1 MDVLSKLSREAQVI
15 LGGGVLLLI
24 LSFFDWQSYSIG
36 IYSGGFNEWRG
47 IGFLAGLLILALLG
61 WEAARAF
68 GVKLPDGQVS
78 NGLVSVGLAMLV
90 VLFTVIYFLT
100 HGAARSWP
108 AWGGLIVA
116 LVVGAA
122 AVMRARAEGVQMPQM
137 PQGSPAGSAG
147 SAGPVAPAAPAEPAE
162 SAEPT
167 EPTDGTSE

>member
-1 MDVLSKLSREAQVI
+1 MDVLSKLSREAQVV
-15 LGGGVLLLI
+15 LGGGVVLLI
-24 LSFFDWQSYSIG
+24 LSFFDWQSYSFG

-78 NGLVSVGLAMLV
+78 IGLVSVGLALLV
-90 VLFTVIYFLT
+90 ALLTVIYFLT
-100 HGAARSWP
+100 HGAGRSWP

-122 AVMRARAEGVQMPQM
+122 AVMRARAEGVQMPQ
-137 PQGSPAGSAG
+137 GKPAGSAG
-147 SAGPVAPAAPAEPAE
+147 SAGPSAPAA
-162 SAEPT
+162 PT